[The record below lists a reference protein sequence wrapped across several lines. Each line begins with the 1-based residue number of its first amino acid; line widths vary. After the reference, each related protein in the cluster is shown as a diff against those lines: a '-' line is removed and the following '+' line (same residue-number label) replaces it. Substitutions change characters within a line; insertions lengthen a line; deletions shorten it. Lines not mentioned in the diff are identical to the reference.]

1 LTVSFTKR
9 PRLSLSTFRALAALI
24 PPCAATLCARRGAS
38 WKVNDA
44 ATGTWIDWTPGVPQT
59 NAGDLK
65 MVTEWW
71 RLPFV
76 IRNAAYDFK
85 EPPPQ
90 NPPPYLSIERT
101 KR

>member
-1 LTVSFTKR
+1 
-9 PRLSLSTFRALAALI
+9 
-24 PPCAATLCARRGAS
+24 
-38 WKVNDA
+38 VNDA